1 MGVAPDT
8 LASYRGKYASL
19 SPLLTLDW
27 HFEVDDPITIETF
40 MSGEQ
45 LHNTLFYREFLSL
58 ANWIDQLMV
67 ILDKSATQVSMIALP
82 KTESAAAATTEDKAL
97 VRMLVP
103 HTRRAAA
110 FQGTIARNATRVAD
124 LIARLDLVRPPLL
137 LFDSSGSCIETNQ
150 AARQFLDINDVP
162 RLKEVRVQTRQTFLD
177 ERIATVM
184 ADLAIRPEEIG
195 PRPVPFA
202 FARRDGQR
210 VVAHVMPI
218 AKGPHNRIGGGGRAA
233 FAVFIQAAGD
243 MQPLPGD
250 MLVKLYRLTPAET
263 RLLGLLGQDFSLR
276 DAAAALGI
284 TMPTAR
290 SHLQRIFEKT
300 HTNRQSQLMK
310 LILSALPRPP
320 D

>member
-1 MGVAPDT
+1 
-8 LASYRGKYASL
+8 
-19 SPLLTLDW
+19 
-27 HFEVDDPITIETF
+27 
-40 MSGEQ
+40 
-45 LHNTLFYREFLSL
+45 
-58 ANWIDQLMV
+58 
-67 ILDKSATQVSMIALP
+67 
-82 KTESAAAATTEDKAL
+82 
-97 VRMLVP
+97 
-103 HTRRAAA
+103 
-110 FQGTIARNATRVAD
+110 
-124 LIARLDLVRPPLL
+124 
-137 LFDSSGSCIETNQ
+137 
-150 AARQFLDINDVP
+150 
-162 RLKEVRVQTRQTFLD
+162 
-177 ERIATVM
+177 
-184 ADLAIRPEEIG
+184 
-195 PRPVPFA
+195 
-202 FARRDGQR
+202 
-210 VVAHVMPI
+210 MPI